1 VPPRNLPTVTGPRL
15 LAALAALTALTLP
28 SAASAADL
36 MIKVRERHISE
47 LGGFRTSGM
56 HGTLGEAIRAWGRPS
71 SRKRVGNTGCRVGW
85 SSVGV
90 RATFAN
96 FGGGSGCSERLARL
110 QTAKLRSKR
119 WTTERGL
126 HVGDP
131 SAKLKQLHPEAKFAA
146 SYFLLYTAPDRYGNT
161 GLDLPVVAAQMKGGA
176 VRQYLVEVL
185 AAGD

>member
-1 VPPRNLPTVTGPRL
+1 MRPRRSRML
-15 LAALAALTALTLP
+15 LAAAAAAALAAP
-28 SAASAADL
+28 SSASAADL
-36 MIKVRERHISE
+36 VIKVRDRHISE
-47 LGGFRTSGM
+47 LGGFRTSGL
-56 HGTLGEAIRAWGRPS
+56 HGTLREAIRAWGQPS
-71 SRKRVGNTGCRVGW
+71 SRKRLGDTGCAINW

-96 FGGGSGCSERLARL
+96 FGGGSGCSERFAKL
-110 QTAKLRSKR
+110 QRAKLRSKR

-131 SAKLKQLHPEAKFAA
+131 SPRLKQLHPEAKFAA
-146 SYFLLYTAPDRYGNT
+146 SYFLLYTAPDRFGNT
-161 GLDLPVVAAQMKGGA
+161 GLDLPIVAAQMKGGA

>member
-1 VPPRNLPTVTGPRL
+1 MPGPPL
-15 LAALAALTALTLP
+15 LAALGALITLALP
-28 SAASAADL
+28 STAWAADL
-36 MIKVRERHISE
+36 TIKVRDRHISE
-47 LGGFRTSGM
+47 LGGFRTSGG
-56 HGTLGEAIRAWGRPS
+56 HGTLGGAIRAWGRPS
-71 SRKRVGNTGCRVGW
+71 SRTREGNVGCKVGW

-90 RATFAN
+90 KATFAN

-146 SYFLLYTAPDRYGNT
+146 GYFLLYTAPDRYGTT